1 MGKLDSGPL
10 GGATFDDAVRLTGF
24 GRFHYESI
32 LVCSLCVLIIG
43 FQNGLSAYVF
53 PAAQCELHLTSYEIG
68 LLNVA
73 FLAGGTVSC
82 FFWGILADLYG
93 RRKVLIG
100 THLANGSVTIL
111 CALSPY
117 TTSIVLCRFLNGF
130 LIGGPGSII
139 FPYFAEFQPPKF
151 RNKTSC
157 YCGLFFTLSWL
168 ILPLLAHLILPL
180 SISYNLGGVFVVSPW
195 RLFMV
200 VIGIPEI
207 LVGLW
212 FVRMPESPKYYAA
225 VGKVDKSLG
234 ILKKMYAANTGRNKD
249 DFPVKY
255 LKSESKIQTTNY
267 ENNISCER
275 KVIRILKTVLSQIK
289 SLYQPPL
296 RFTTVLMCSI
306 MFTNMFGMF
315 GLGMWLPELFVRF
328 ERYQALHPDSTISV
342 KELAS
347 LFTEDASEACQSFFD
362 NAVINNTV
370 AMGVTSLVF
379 NFASCIAVGLVNI
392 RSVTMVALVLGGGSA
407 GSIYWMTSS
416 VQNLIVSCIFQATMI
431 TANMTIAGIGVELFP
446 TTVNGIA
453 VCLILFSGR
462 IGAVLSNILFGY
474 LVDSYCGVAVL
485 VVSVVVF
492 LGGLLCLFIP
502 SDNNNRGLASESSNV
517 GVSVISDRQFR

>member
-1 MGKLDSGPL
+1 MSKLDSGSL
-10 GGATFDDAVRLTGF
+10 RGATFDDAVQLTGF

-32 LVCSLCVLIIG
+32 LVCSLCVLVIG

-100 THLANGSVTIL
+100 THLANASVTIL

-117 TTSIVLCRFLNGF
+117 TTSIVICRFLNGF

-151 RNKTSC
+151 RKKTSC

-180 SISYNLGGVFVVSPW
+180 SISYNLGEVFVLSPW

-207 LVGLW
+207 LLGLW

-225 VGKVDKSLG
+225 VGKVEKALD
-234 ILKKMYAANTGRNKD
+234 ILKNMYAANTGRNKD
-249 DFPVKY
+249 DYPVKY
-255 LKSESKIQTTNY
+255 LKGENKIQTANY
-267 ENNISCER
+267 ENSISCER
-275 KVIRILKTVLSQIK
+275 KVIRILKTIFSQIK
-289 SLYQPPL
+289 SLYKPPL
-296 RFTTVLMCSI
+296 RSTTFLMCSI

-347 LFTEDASEACQSFFD
+347 LFTEDASERCQSFFD
-362 NAVINNTV
+362 NSVIYNTV
-370 AMGVTSLVF
+370 AMGVTSLLRERVRAIKECRVEF
-379 NFASCIAVGLVNI
+379 ENLQAEIEENI
-392 RSVTMVALVLGGGSA
+392 DNESDLEKELNERESFEN
-407 GSIYWMTSS
+407 IYFLQISLA
-416 VQNLIVSCIFQATMI
+416 QKL
-431 TANMTIAGIGVELFP
+431 
-446 TTVNGIA
+446 
-453 VCLILFSGR
+453 
-462 IGAVLSNILFGY
+462 
-474 LVDSYCGVAVL
+474 YCK
-485 VVSVVVF
+485 
-492 LGGLLCLFIP
+492 
-502 SDNNNRGLASESSNV
+502 
-517 GVSVISDRQFR
+517 